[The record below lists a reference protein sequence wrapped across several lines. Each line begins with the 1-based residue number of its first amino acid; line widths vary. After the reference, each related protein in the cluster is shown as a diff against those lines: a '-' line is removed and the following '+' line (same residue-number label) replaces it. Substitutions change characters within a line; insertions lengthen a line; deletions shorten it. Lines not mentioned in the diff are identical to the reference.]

1 MKWKWKM
8 DENCSRVEID
18 LLLVV
23 ARVRVVH
30 LLVLVLA
37 VLHRVVEQKLWV
49 LLPELALVELIS
61 STR

>member
-1 MKWKWKM
+1 M
-8 DENCSRVEID
+8 DENCSQVEID
-18 LLLVV
+18 LLPVV

-37 VLHRVVEQKLWV
+37 GLHRVVEQKLWE
-49 LLPELALVELIS
+49 LLPESALVELIF